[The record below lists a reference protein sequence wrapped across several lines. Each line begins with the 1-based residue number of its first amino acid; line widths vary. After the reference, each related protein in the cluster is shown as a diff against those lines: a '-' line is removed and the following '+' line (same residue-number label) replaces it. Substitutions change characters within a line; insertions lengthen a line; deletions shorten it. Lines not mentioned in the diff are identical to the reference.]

1 MLIIINGPNLNLLG
15 RREPG
20 IYGTQSMDDYLPSL
34 RALCRTIGP
43 CDILY
48 LQSNSE
54 GAIIDAL
61 QRYGFESTT
70 TGIILN
76 PGAYAHYSY
85 AIADAV
91 SAIPAPVIEVHISNV
106 FAREEF
112 RHTSVIAP
120 RCVGTLSGFG
130 MRGYAMAAR
139 YLIELRAERDAQ

>member
-1 MLIIINGPNLNLLG
+1 MIIILNGPNLNLLG
-15 RREPG
+15 LREPG
-20 IYGTQSMDDYLPSL
+20 IYGTLSMEDYLPSL

-61 QRYGFESTT
+61 QRYGYESTT

-91 SAIPAPVIEVHISNV
+91 SAIPVPVVEVHISNV
-106 FAREEF
+106 YAREEF
-112 RHTSVIAP
+112 RHKSVIAP

-139 YLIELRAERDAQ
+139 FLVELQAEREAR